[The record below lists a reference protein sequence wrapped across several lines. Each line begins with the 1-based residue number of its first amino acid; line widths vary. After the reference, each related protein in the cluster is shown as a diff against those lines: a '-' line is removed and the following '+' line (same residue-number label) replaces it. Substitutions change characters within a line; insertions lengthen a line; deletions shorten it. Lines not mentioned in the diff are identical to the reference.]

1 VLHLLCQGIEI
12 VLKSLLLF
20 TDYDAHT
27 KLSAHQRGGAEEK
40 QRRSRIHGASQAGVM
55 AGGHCARRLGTARG
69 NRTVTLPL
77 RKPVVE

>member
-27 KLSAHQRGGAEEK
+27 KLSAHQRGGGWRE
-40 QRRSRIHGASQAGVM
+40 RYRTIVI
-55 AGGHCARRLGTARG
+55 AGGCQMPSPGGKIEGGSAFGQ
-69 NRTVTLPL
+69 
-77 RKPVVE
+77 